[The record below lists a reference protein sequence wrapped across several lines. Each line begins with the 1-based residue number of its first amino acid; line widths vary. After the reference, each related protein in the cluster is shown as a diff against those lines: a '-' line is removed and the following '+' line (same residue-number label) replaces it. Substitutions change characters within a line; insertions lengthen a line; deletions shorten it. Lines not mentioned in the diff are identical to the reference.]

1 MSQIAEA
8 MKNIA
13 RAPVEV
19 KYGMPILS
27 NSNKDFLSQ
36 DVSKIINKDAMNIL
50 NEEEG
55 NSQEQIRKDVRVL
68 IQAAKKFLEEVK
80 KLKGQQT
87 QNQNSQR
94 LGSWQLALNE
104 QLKKEAKNSQGQEK
118 ITELIKQAFI
128 LADTNYQ
135 EYKNSLSSQEGLS
148 LNKNFLTS
156 LENFNKALNKIFDI
170 TIIYTYV
177 LTDSYNKT
185 NKESVFYT
193 FTEGELLNYLS
204 QKTISPSGGITLEQE
219 TPEKIMEQRKKLS
232 NVKVNIKKLQ
242 GNKYI
247 TIEEGDYIYY
257 LKINPYYDIIGKA
270 FQGIMERAFRPGSG
284 KEYYYDS
291 GRSNYQEDLKK
302 IKQGKNTPSHWF
314 MWKHYIDS
322 KKYQF
327 QFRALS
333 QRGAAVEGYIGALFS
348 DEKKEEISYT
358 VREGARYSERKTTW
372 GAISESKNSEL
383 AVAGLFD
390 NYIYQT
396 TNLPAAL
403 GGDSYARGSFVVEKK
418 DNGDLQ
424 KMNTNVEIQ
433 SKANRASLGS
443 LSSAIAMADAI
454 VALNNVLGKE
464 DIYGEEIK
472 KGLQKVRK
480 EILEQKMTLK
490 NFQNNK
496 ILGDFESIFR
506 YWGGG
511 GRDV

>member
-1 MSQIAEA
+1 MSQTAET
-8 MKNIA
+8 MKKIA

-19 KYGMPILS
+19 KYGMPLLS

-36 DVSKIINKDAMNIL
+36 DVSKIISKDAMNIL
-50 NEEEG
+50 NEKEDD
-55 NSQEQIRKDVRVL
+55 SQEQIRKDVRVL
-68 IQAAKKFLEEVK
+68 IQSAKEFLGEVK
-80 KLKGQQT
+80 KLKGQQE

-128 LADTNYQ
+128 LADANYQ

-232 NVKVNIKKLQ
+232 NVKVNIKELQ
-242 GNKYI
+242 GDKYI

-270 FQGIMERAFRPGSG
+270 FQGIMERAFRPASG

-302 IKQGKNTPSHWF
+302 IKQGKNTSSRWF

-333 QRGAAVEGYIGALFS
+333 QRGAAVEGYIGALFN
-348 DEKKEEISYT
+348 DNNDNEGFSYRA
-358 VREGARYSERKTTW
+358 REGARYYKRESTW
-372 GAISESKNSEL
+372 KAAENNSEL

-390 NYIYQT
+390 SYIYQT

-464 DIYGEEIK
+464 DIYGGEIK
-472 KGLQKVRK
+472 KGLQKVRE
-480 EILEQKMTLK
+480 EILNQDMALK

-496 ILGDFESIFR
+496 ILGDFEAIFED
-506 YWGGG
+506 WEGGS
-511 GRDV
+511 RNV

>member
-19 KYGMPILS
+19 KYGVPILS

-232 NVKVNIKKLQ
+232 NVKVNIKELQ

-284 KEYYYDS
+284 KEYYYDN
-291 GRSNYQEDLKK
+291 GRGNYQEDLKK
-302 IKQGKNTPSHWF
+302 IRQGKNTPSHWF
-314 MWKHYIDS
+314 MWKHYIDN

-327 QFRALS
+327 QFRSLS
-333 QRGAAVEGYIGALFS
+333 QRGAAVEGYIGALFN
-348 DEKKEEISYT
+348 DEKTFFYS
-358 VREGARYSERKTTW
+358 VREGTGYSTKTSNW
-372 GAISESKNSEL
+372 EAANSNSEL

-472 KGLQKVRK
+472 KGLQKVRE
-480 EILEQKMTLK
+480 EILNQNMALK

-496 ILGDFESIFR
+496 ILGDFEVIFKD
-506 YWGGG
+506 WQGEGI
-511 GRDV
+511 DV

>member
-1 MSQIAEA
+1 MSQTAEE
-8 MKNIA
+8 MKKIA

-19 KYGMPILS
+19 KYGMPLLS

-36 DVSKIINKDAMNIL
+36 DLSKIISKDAMNIL
-50 NEEEG
+50 EEKEG
-55 NSQEQIRKDVRVL
+55 DSQEQIRKDVRVL
-68 IQAAKKFLEEVK
+68 IQSAKEFLEEVK
-80 KLKGQQT
+80 KLKGQQE

-219 TPEKIMEQRKKLS
+219 TPEKIMEQRAKLS
-232 NVKVNIKKLQ
+232 NVKVNIKELQ
-242 GNKYI
+242 GDKYI

-270 FQGIMERAFRPGSG
+270 FQGIMERAFRPVSG
-284 KEYYYDS
+284 QEYYYDNGNS
-291 GRSNYQEDLKK
+291 DYQKDLKK

-333 QRGAAVEGYIGALFS
+333 QRGAAAEGYIGALFN
-348 DEKKEEISYT
+348 DNEGFSYRA
-358 VREGARYSERKTTW
+358 REGAKYYKR
-372 GAISESKNSEL
+372 ESNWKAAEQNSEL

-390 NYIYQT
+390 SYIYQT
-396 TNLPAAL
+396 TNLPATL

-433 SKANRASLGS
+433 SKANRAGLGS
-443 LSSAIAMADAI
+443 LSSAIAIADVI

-472 KGLQKVRK
+472 KGLQKVRE

-511 GRDV
+511 GRNA

>member
-1 MSQIAEA
+1 MSQTTES
-8 MKNIA
+8 MKKIA

-19 KYGMPILS
+19 KYGMPLLS
-27 NSNKDFLSQ
+27 DSNKDFLSQ
-36 DVSKIINKDAMNIL
+36 DVSKIISKDAMNIL
-50 NEEEG
+50 NEKEDD
-55 NSQEQIRKDVRVL
+55 SQEQIRKDVRVL
-68 IQAAKKFLEEVK
+68 IQSAKEFLEEVK
-80 KLKGQQT
+80 KLKGQQE
-87 QNQNSQR
+87 QNQNNQR

-204 QKTISPSGGITLEQE
+204 QKTISPSGGITLEQG
-219 TPEKIMEQRKKLS
+219 TPEKIMEQRGKLS
-232 NVKVNIKKLQ
+232 KVKVNIKELQ
-242 GNKYI
+242 GDKYI

-257 LKINPYYDIIGKA
+257 LKINRYYDIIGKA
-270 FQGIMERAFRPGSG
+270 FQGIMERAFRPVSG

-291 GRSNYQEDLKK
+291 GRSNYQKDLKK
-302 IKQGKNTPSHWF
+302 IKQSKNAPSHWF

-333 QRGAAVEGYIGALFS
+333 QRGAAAEGYIGALFN
-348 DEKKEEISYT
+348 DNEDFSYRA
-358 VREGARYSERKTTW
+358 REGARYYKR
-372 GAISESKNSEL
+372 ESNWEAAKQNSEL

-390 NYIYQT
+390 SYIYQT
-396 TNLPAAL
+396 TNLPGAL

-433 SKANRASLGS
+433 SKANRAGLGS

-454 VALNNVLGKE
+454 VALDNVLGKE

-472 KGLQKVRK
+472 KGLQKVRE

-496 ILGDFESIFR
+496 ILGDFETIFR

-511 GRDV
+511 GRNA

>member
-1 MSQIAEA
+1 MSQTAEE
-8 MKNIA
+8 MKKIA

-19 KYGMPILS
+19 KYGMPLLS

-36 DVSKIINKDAMNIL
+36 DLSKIISKDAMNIL
-50 NEEEG
+50 EEKEDD
-55 NSQEQIRKDVRVL
+55 SQEQIRKDVRVL
-68 IQAAKKFLEEVK
+68 IQSAKEFLEEVK
-80 KLKGQQT
+80 KLKGQQE

-104 QLKKEAKNSQGQEK
+104 QLKKEVKNSQGQEK

-204 QKTISPSGGITLEQE
+204 QKKISRSGGITLEQE

-232 NVKVNIKKLQ
+232 NVKVNIKELQ
-242 GNKYI
+242 GDKYI

-257 LKINPYYDIIGKA
+257 LKINPHYDIIGKA
-270 FQGIMERAFRPGSG
+270 FQGIMERAFRPVSG

-291 GRSNYQEDLKK
+291 GRSNYQQDLKK
-302 IKQGKNTPSHWF
+302 IKQSKNAPSHWF

-333 QRGAAVEGYIGALFS
+333 QRGAAVEGYIGALF
-348 DEKKEEISYT
+348 DNDDKKKISYRA
-358 VREGARYSERKTTW
+358 REGARYYKRESTW
-372 GAISESKNSEL
+372 KEAAEHNSEL

-390 NYIYQT
+390 SYIYQT

-443 LSSAIAMADAI
+443 LSSAVAMADVI

-472 KGLQKVRK
+472 KGLQKVREK
-480 EILEQKMTLK
+480 ILKNKMTLK

-496 ILGDFESIFR
+496 ILGDFETIFR

-511 GRDV
+511 GRNA